1 MSAQIR
7 TQQFIRSTKYTPGG
21 VSTIEIPRM
30 ADLETLILNL
40 AGTFTYPAGAAGNL
54 RSIGPQALI
63 QRVELICDGKATV
76 ISAPGWAFGVA
87 SDRTFEGAGGGGHF
101 AMTPPAANAA
111 GSLETQLY
119 VDLMQFD
126 GVKPK
131 ESNLRLRNF
140 SIVELKITWAP
151 WSEVFTNAASVPT
164 VFDVDLFVDGNFCT
178 ELDTSVAPAFVVKR
192 TSQIIGAES
201 SNSSHQIRLPSGNIL
216 RSIKIFTH
224 AYGVASD
231 NIINAVMV
239 SNGLD
244 TRVQAARRAL
254 QARQRGYKAPQV
266 GFTEIDFARQ
276 TRGDVLLSNCFAV
289 PSPAEPILTL
299 DYNGAVGRRIEL
311 VITEIVRG

>member
-7 TQQFIRSTKYTPGG
+7 TQQFIRSTKYVPGG
-21 VSTIEIPRM
+21 VSTVEIPRM

-40 AGTFTYPAGAAGNL
+40 TGTFTYPAGATGNL
-54 RSIGPQALI
+54 RTLGPQALI
-63 QRVELICDGKATV
+63 QRVELICDGKATI
-76 ISAPGWAFGVA
+76 ISAPGWCFGVA
-87 SDRTFEGAGGGGHF
+87 SDRTFEGSGGG
-101 AMTPPAANAA
+101 AYMQMTTPAAGAS
-111 GSLETQLY
+111 GTLETQLY
-119 VDLMQFD
+119 IDLMQFD

-164 VFDVDLFVDGNFCT
+164 VYDVDLFVDGNFCT
-178 ELDTSVAPAFVVKR
+178 ELDGTVNPAFVVKR

-201 SNSSHQIRLPSGNIL
+201 SNSSHQIRLPAGNIL
-216 RSIKIFTH
+216 RSIKMFTH

-231 NIINAVMV
+231 SILNSAMV

-266 GFTEIDFARQ
+266 GFAEIDFARQ

-299 DYNGAVGRRIEL
+299 DYTGAAGRRIEL